1 MTARY
6 PDNKRQASRR
16 KHSHSQWPHDD
27 FSQVSGPFV
36 RLSIEVSAC
45 VPSPDIYRQNTLS
58 HSLAI

>member
-45 VPSPDIYRQNTLS
+45 VPSPDIYR
-58 HSLAI
+58 